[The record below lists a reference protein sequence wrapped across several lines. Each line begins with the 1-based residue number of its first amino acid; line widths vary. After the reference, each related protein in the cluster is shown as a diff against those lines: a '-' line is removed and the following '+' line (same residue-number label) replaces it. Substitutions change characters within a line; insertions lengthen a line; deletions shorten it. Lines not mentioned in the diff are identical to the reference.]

1 MALRIRFQYLTGASL
16 GYSVERLADGLLLD
30 QADLTFK
37 ATPTTPIA
45 NLAESATP
53 FLGIYKATLANTPVA
68 QFSNGNYAINVHN
81 AASANQTIAIL
92 PAQMVSGD
100 DNAVNTGGSGGS
112 VDLTGIPQ
120 SVWNYALTANTTAG
134 TFGQLVKDN
143 IDAKVS
149 TRSTFAGGPVQSVTS
164 PVSVDLSGIPQNVW
178 NYAVSA
184 NTTAGSLGQ
193 LVKDNLDVKVSTRS
207 TFAGGAVQSVTSPVS
222 VDLSGIPQNVWNY
235 ALTSISTAGSVG
247 QLVKDNIDAKVST
260 RSTFAGGA
268 VQSVTSPVTVDLS
281 GIPQN
286 VWNYAVSAN
295 TTAGSLGQL
304 VKDNL
309 DAKVSTRSTFA
320 GGAVQSVTSPVT
332 VGTNQ
337 DKTGYALAGSGLD
350 AVLVEPGVNAR
361 QALAPILAATA
372 GVISGAGSGQITIK
386 GGSTTTTRILANT
399 DAMGN
404 RTSVILTLPS

>member
-193 LVKDNLDVKVSTRS
+193 LVKDNLD
-207 TFAGGAVQSVTSPVS
+207 
-222 VDLSGIPQNVWNY
+222 
-235 ALTSISTAGSVG
+235 
-247 QLVKDNIDAKVST
+247 
-260 RSTFAGGA
+260 
-268 VQSVTSPVTVDLS
+268 
-281 GIPQN
+281 
-286 VWNYAVSAN
+286 
-295 TTAGSLGQL
+295 
-304 VKDNL
+304 
-309 DAKVSTRSTFA
+309 AKVSTRSTFA